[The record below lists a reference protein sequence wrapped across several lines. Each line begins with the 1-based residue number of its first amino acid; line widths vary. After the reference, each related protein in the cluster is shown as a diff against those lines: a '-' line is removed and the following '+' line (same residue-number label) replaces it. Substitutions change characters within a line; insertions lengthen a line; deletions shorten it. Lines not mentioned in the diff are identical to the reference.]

1 MSKLLPWKVGPRP
14 HLRILVLLAALLSL
28 APQASGV
35 DTSFHPD
42 LTARAKELGKA
53 KGPEGYAALRRIWAT
68 WDRAAPSQ
76 VEEVLGV
83 AERDAKLSPP
93 LRAYAT
99 MLGAFAR
106 LRRGD
111 VAGARNSIEHLG
123 YIDRWLVVGPF
134 DNEGKSGLQTKHAPE
149 LELGTAIAPGRAFTG
164 KERPVR
170 YRAVPRE
177 FPHGFIDF
185 GALLRPEQKVCAF
198 AMTFVRA
205 KEKSRAPRRISAW
218 VGSGGAFKLFWNG
231 TERLVGESYSPHD
244 FDRYAVM
251 LNLEPGINQLVV
263 KVCGDDVAPV
273 LSVRLGTEQGTPD
286 PELEV
291 SNDVTASAE
300 AAALVQKLS
309 KAKPAKLPTIE
320 GPVQA
325 FERMTKDAKA
335 GAAAR
340 ESYARYLAETDG
352 DDPAVHLARDL
363 AQKAA
368 AEEPTIERLLL
379 VARLAEDHNRR
390 GEWLTKAEELSKK
403 TGAVSRDLLLAQ
415 ALHRRAS
422 PNWRDSFGYF
432 EQVLAL
438 DPDNIL
444 AVTGRVELYHLAGLP
459 RTALATLETALER
472 NPQSVS
478 LLNLHASELRQ
489 LGRSTEA
496 AEVEARYAALR
507 FDDGTFL
514 NQMLELSVAR
524 RDKAMAEHWAERLL
538 ASHPGN
544 LWALGSVARAYR
556 ALGQAERAAT
566 TYRRAL
572 ELAPE
577 DVGTLRTLADLN
589 GELGRRDEQL
599 RLMREILRIR
609 PQERAVREYV
619 EHLEPDKPR
628 ADEAYAWASERFLP
642 LRHAPAQGY
651 NRRTLRDLTVS
662 TVFENGLSSQFRQ
675 IVFQPLNPAAAAN
688 ARQYAFSYESDRQV
702 VQLRGAKIYR
712 ADGKIDEAIEWGE
725 GPADDPSI
733 AMYTSARVFYVQFP
747 RLEAGDVVELRYRID
762 DVTPRNE
769 FNDYFGDIVYLQNTE
784 PTQNAEYV
792 LIAPKTRALYFD
804 QQVPGLKQTSSDSGN
819 QRIHRFTADRVAALQ
834 PEPAMPPLP
843 EILGFIHVSTYK
855 NWKDLGRW
863 YWGLAKDQFDLDEE
877 TRQLAHKIT
886 EGKKTELEKVQ
897 AVYDWV
903 TKNTRYV
910 ALEFGIYGFKPRRCV
925 QTVSRGWGD
934 CKDKATVIV
943 TLLKELGIPATIV
956 ILRTQMRGDF
966 HSTLPSFA
974 PFDHAIAY
982 VPSLKLYLDGTAE
995 HTGVFELPQM
1005 DLGALGLLVNQGD
1018 TEVVRLPSADASKNF
1033 IEQEVTAR
1041 VEPSGQAKLTLSY
1054 ATGGFAAAEWRARYH
1069 AEATRRE
1076 RINHDLGSS
1085 FPGFTLSPGDQGL
1098 TTSNLLDVEAPV
1110 KVKIEGVAPTFARR
1124 EGKQLVMPVTDDSR
1138 LTPIFASLS
1147 KRRLPVA
1154 VGAFSE
1160 QRYQYTVELP
1170 VGSKVISMPAA
1181 TNADG
1186 KFGYYSLEIEQTG
1199 LRVKVKSRLGVKV
1212 SRVSVADYPAWKQ
1225 FCEAADRAFSVPL
1238 VVEQ

>member
-1 MSKLLPWKVGPRP
+1 M
-14 HLRILVLLAALLSL
+14 LAALLSL
-28 APQASGV
+28 APVAPAA
-35 DTSFHPD
+35 DTAFHPD
-42 LTARAKELGKA
+42 LTARAKELGRA
-53 KGPEGYAALRRIWAT
+53 KGPEAYAALRRIWAT
-68 WDRAAPSQ
+68 WDRATPAQ
-76 VEEVLGV
+76 VEEVLAR
-83 AERDAKLSPP
+83 AEHDTKLTAPQ
-93 LRAYAT
+93 RAYAA

-111 VAGARNSIEHLG
+111 VAGARARIEQLG
-123 YIDRWLVVGPF
+123 FVDRWLVVGPF
-134 DNEGKSGLQTKHAPE
+134 DNEGKSGLDTKHAPE
-149 LELGTAIAPGRAFTG
+149 VELGSPITPGRAFTG

-185 GALLRPEQKVCAF
+185 GALLRPEQKVCGYV
-198 AMTFVRA
+198 MTFVRA
-205 KEKSRAPRRISAW
+205 KAKSRAPRRISAW

-231 TERLVGESYSPHD
+231 TERLRGESYTAHD
-244 FDRYAVM
+244 FDRHAVM

-263 KVCGDDVAPV
+263 KVCGEDTAPI
-273 LSVRLGTEQGTPD
+273 LSLRLGNEQGAPD
-286 PELEV
+286 PNLEI
-291 SNDVTASAE
+291 SNDVTLSGD
-300 AAALVQKLS
+300 AAAVVQKAA
-309 KAKPAKLPTIE
+309 KEKPAKLPAIE
-320 GPVQA
+320 GPVQS
-325 FERMTKDAKA
+325 FERMVKDEKVS
-335 GAAAR
+335 AAVR

-352 DDPAVHLARDL
+352 DDPAVHQAIDL

-368 AEEPTIERLLL
+368 DQEPTVERMLL
-379 VARLAEDHNRR
+379 VARLADDHNRR
-390 GEWLTKAEELSKK
+390 GEWLTKAAQLASKN
-403 TGAVSRDLLLAQ
+403 GVVSRDLLLAQ

-432 EQVLAL
+432 DQVLAM

-459 RTALATLETALER
+459 RTALATLERALDR
-472 NPQSVS
+472 NPQAVS

-489 LGRSTEA
+489 LGRATEA
-496 AEVEARYAALR
+496 EEVEARYASLR
-507 FDDGTFL
+507 FDDGSFL
-514 NQMLELSVAR
+514 NQMLELCVAR
-524 RDKAMAEHWAERLL
+524 RDKVMAEHWAERLL

-544 LWALGSVARAYR
+544 LWALGTVARSYR
-556 ALGQAERAAT
+556 SLGQAERAVT

-599 RLMREILRIR
+599 RLLREILRIR
-609 PQERAVREYV
+609 PQERSVREYV

-628 ADEAYAWASERFLP
+628 ADEAYAWASDRFLP

-651 NRRTLRDLTVS
+651 NQRTLRDLTVS

-675 IVFQPLNPAAAAN
+675 IVFQPLTAAAAAN
-688 ARQYAFSYESDRQV
+688 ARQYAFAYESDRQV
-702 VQLRGAKIYR
+702 VQLRGARIYR

-747 RLEAGDVVELRYRID
+747 RLEAGDVVELRYRVD
-762 DVTPRNE
+762 DVTARNE
-769 FNDYFGDIVYLQNTE
+769 FNDYFGDIVYLQGTD
-784 PTQNAEYV
+784 PAQNAEYV
-792 LIAPKTRALYFD
+792 LIAPKTRQLHFD
-804 QQVPGLKQTSSDSGN
+804 QRVAGVKQTTSDSGN
-819 QRIHRFTADRVAALQ
+819 QRIHRFMADRVPALL
-834 PEPAMPPLP
+834 PEPQMPPLP
-843 EILGFIHVSTYK
+843 ETLGFIHVSTYK

-863 YWGLAKDQFDLDEE
+863 YWGLVKDQFDLDEE

-886 EGKKTELEKVQ
+886 AGKKSELEKVQ

-943 TLLKELGIPATIV
+943 TLLKELGIPSTIV

-966 HSTLPSFA
+966 QSTLPSFA

-995 HTGVFELPQM
+995 HTGVGELPQM

-1018 TEVVRLPSADASKNF
+1018 TEVVRLPIANPAANF
-1033 IEQEVTAR
+1033 IEQEVVAK
-1041 VEPSGQAKLTLSY
+1041 VEPSGQAKLSLSY

-1085 FPGFTLSPGDQGL
+1085 FPGFTLTPGEQGL
-1098 TTSNLLDVEAPV
+1098 TTSDLLDVEAPV
-1110 KVKIEGVAPTFARR
+1110 KVKIEGTAPTFARR

-1147 KRRLPVA
+1147 KRKLPVA

-1160 QRYQYTVELP
+1160 QRYQYTIELP
-1170 VGSKVISMPAA
+1170 PGAKVVSIPAA
-1181 TNADG
+1181 TQADG
-1186 KFGYYSLEIEQTG
+1186 KFGYYSLEVEQTG
-1199 LRVKVKSRLGVKV
+1199 QRVKVKSKLGVKV
-1212 SRVSVADYPAWKQ
+1212 NRVSVADYPAWKQ
-1225 FCEAADRAFSVPL
+1225 FCEAADRALGAPL